1 MINSTFK
8 KVGRSGDRM
17 GGARFAKSSFT
28 WEMYFHVQ
36 SWASMRTIKSWSF
49 ENAILPFQTHL
60 LSTPPA
66 ALCDARAC
74 CLSRFPQLALWI
86 QSQQWRPCPLCAVDG
101 PAAAIK
107 LQFMFG
113 LITGK
118 KCDRE
123 GSAYSLTHANGCY
136 NQQPPASRLCENQAH
151 TQRHSDHLVFAGTPP
166 HNIAEVWQLSNQ
178 QQF

>member
-1 MINSTFK
+1 M
-8 KVGRSGDRM
+8 
-17 GGARFAKSSFT
+17 
-28 WEMYFHVQ
+28 
-36 SWASMRTIKSWSF
+36 
-49 ENAILPFQTHL
+49 
-60 LSTPPA
+60 
-66 ALCDARAC
+66 
-74 CLSRFPQLALWI
+74 
-86 QSQQWRPCPLCAVDG
+86 DG

-151 TQRHSDHLVFAGTPP
+151 TQHHSDHLVFAGTPP
-166 HNIAEVWQLSNQ
+166 TTLLKSDSYLISSN
-178 QQF
+178 FKGEKRIILF